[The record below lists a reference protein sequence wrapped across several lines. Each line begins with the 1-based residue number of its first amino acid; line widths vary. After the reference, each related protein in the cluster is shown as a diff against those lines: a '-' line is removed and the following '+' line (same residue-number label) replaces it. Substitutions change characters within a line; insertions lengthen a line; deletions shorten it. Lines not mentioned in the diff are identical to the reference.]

1 MHVNNEIGTI
11 QPIEEIGKY
20 LKSLDEKIYLHVDAV
35 QSYAKIK
42 FRPSRYNIDFMSV
55 SGHKL
60 HGPKGIGFMYVK
72 ENNRIKPLLTGGGQ
86 EIGIRSGTENVPG
99 IYGIGEAVKVINELK
114 PLVKDATCDVV
125 VCPTF
130 VCLDAV
136 LKAVE
141 GSNIKVAAQNMHFEE
156 KGAFT
161 GEVAPGMLEA
171 MGVSYVVLGHSERRE
186 YFNETDEALNK
197 KVKAAFAHNLT
208 PILCCGETL
217 EQRENGTTNEVVG
230 AQIKADLEGLSPE
243 LAEKVV
249 IAYEPI
255 WAIGT
260 GKTATDE
267 QANETI
273 MAVRSVVAEMFGQE
287 VANKVRIQYGGS
299 VKPGTIKAQM
309 AQSDIDG
316 ALVGGAS
323 LVATDFAQIVNY

>member
-1 MHVNNEIGTI
+1 MRKAIIAGNWKMHYTPE
-11 QPIEEIGKY
+11 
-20 LKSLDEKIYLHVDAV
+20 
-35 QSYAKIK
+35 
-42 FRPSRYNIDFMSV
+42 
-55 SGHKL
+55 
-60 HGPKGIGFMYVK
+60 
-72 ENNRIKPLLTGGGQ
+72 
-86 EIGIRSGTENVPG
+86 
-99 IYGIGEAVKVINELK
+99 EAVKVINELK

-249 IAYEPI
+249 LAYEPI

-260 GKTATDE
+260 GKTASSDD
-267 QANETI
+267 
-273 MAVRSVVAEMFGQE
+273 
-287 VANKVRIQYGGS
+287 ANKMCHFIRKAIETKYGASVSERVRILYGGS
-299 VKPGTIKAQM
+299 VKPANASEILNM
-309 AQSDIDG
+309 EDIDG

-323 LVATDFAQIVNY
+323 LKNDFVAIVNYD